1 MKYKSLEEAEEEMK
15 KYEIY
20 FKNNEFIFKETDKK
34 LIFYS

>member
-1 MKYKSLEEAEEEMK
+1 MKYNSLKEAEEEMK

-20 FKNNEFIFKETDKK
+20 FKNNEFIFNETDKK